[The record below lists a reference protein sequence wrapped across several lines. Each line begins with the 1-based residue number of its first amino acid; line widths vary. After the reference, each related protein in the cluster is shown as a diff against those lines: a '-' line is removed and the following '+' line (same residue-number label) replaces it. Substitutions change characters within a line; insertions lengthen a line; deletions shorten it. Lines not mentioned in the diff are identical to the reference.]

1 MGMYVHTIRECNEKC
16 PRTNKYTI
24 YYIQQLTNFH
34 SQKRFFYNHFSKY
47 AYVYSFPC
55 THG

>member
-1 MGMYVHTIRECNEKC
+1 MGMYVHTSRKCNEKC

-24 YYIQQLTNFH
+24 YYIKQLTNFH